1 VGAMLL
7 RPHGERSSDV
17 ACGIRMER
25 KRPEPVRWRIVVGI
39 LSLSLLLL
47 LFFGTSLKKVELV
60 VDGETAVVSTRAG
73 SVEKLLAERGI
84 AVGEHDRVIA
94 PGGALKTGQ
103 RIEVVHTKPLVLVDG
118 GEEAHVHAAGD
129 TVGDVLADLGIV
141 LGNWDRTEPGLD
153 ARVGPGDTVR
163 IIRVEREYEEVE
175 REIPFPVVT
184 KEDKNLAL
192 GKEKVVQEGQAG
204 VIVELMENVYED
216 GRLVAR
222 RVIDST
228 LKSPGVE
235 QIVAIGSKRPVTVLS
250 ARSPDI
256 ETITK
261 GGVTF
266 GVKKILHDVTLTI
279 YDAGP
284 ESTGKDEDHPLYG
297 ITFTGTRV
305 EEGRTI
311 AVDPNVIP
319 LGWWVYI
326 EGVGFRRAEDTGSAV
341 KGNKID
347 VYFDDVDEAPF
358 SRKRGV
364 TVYIIGPDKPE
375 GLE

>member
-1 VGAMLL
+1 
-7 RPHGERSSDV
+7 
-17 ACGIRMER
+17 
-25 KRPEPVRWRIVVGI
+25 
-39 LSLSLLLL
+39 
-47 LFFGTSLKKVELV
+47 
-60 VDGETAVVSTRAG
+60 
-73 SVEKLLAERGI
+73 
-84 AVGEHDRVIA
+84 
-94 PGGALKTGQ
+94 
-103 RIEVVHTKPLVLVDG
+103 
-118 GEEAHVHAAGD
+118 
-129 TVGDVLADLGIV
+129 
-141 LGNWDRTEPGLD
+141 LD

-163 IIRVEREYEEVE
+163 VIRVEREYEEVE

-266 GVKKILHDVTLTI
+266 GVKNSLHDGPRTI
-279 YDAGP
+279 DDVGP
-284 ESTGKDEDHPLYG
+284 EARRKDEEHPLCG
-297 ITFTGTRV
+297 ITVSGGGV
-305 EEGRTI
+305 AEGRTI
-311 AVDPNVIP
+311 AVDANAITR
-319 LGWWVYI
+319 GWWVYI
-326 EGVGFRRAEDTGSAV
+326 EGVGLRRAEDTGSAV
-341 KGNKID
+341 KGNKSD